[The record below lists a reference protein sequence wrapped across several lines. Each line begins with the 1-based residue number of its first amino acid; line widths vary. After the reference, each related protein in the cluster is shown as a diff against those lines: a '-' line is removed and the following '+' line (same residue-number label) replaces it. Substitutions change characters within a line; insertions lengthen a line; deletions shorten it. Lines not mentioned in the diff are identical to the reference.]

1 MAEYDRMLAS
11 ARLEEDELTEIL
23 AALVQ
28 LASVDGEFG
37 DTEHQMILTLMEH
50 YAPRPL
56 GAEELQALLDRPVD
70 TERIVHREATLLLCL
85 MLAYAD
91 GTYSGP
97 EGAFL
102 SQFSAA
108 LGVTPERLEELH
120 LIVRIKVF
128 NAIVEAAIAA
138 SPTKSADDQPVI
150 EEVRQAL
157 RLDEETAAREIAAI
171 QQELLSRT
179 ISD

>member
-1 MAEYDRMLAS
+1 MAEYDRMLAGVS
-11 ARLEEDELTEIL
+11 LERDELTEIL

-56 GAEELQALLDRPVD
+56 GAEELRALLDRPVD
-70 TERIVHREATLLLCL
+70 TGRIAHPEAALLLCL

-97 EGAFL
+97 EGTFL
-102 SQFSAA
+102 SQLSAA
-108 LGVTPERLEELH
+108 LGVAPERLEELH
-120 LIVRIKVF
+120 LAVRIKVF
-128 NAIVEAAIAA
+128 SAIAEAAIAA
-138 SPTKSADDQPVI
+138 SPTRSADDQPVI
-150 EEVRQAL
+150 EEVRRAL
-157 RLDEETAAREIAAI
+157 RLDEETAAREIAAV
-171 QQELLSRT
+171 QRELSSRT